1 MLRYFFM
8 RYYVNKNRSTLF
20 ARSLANPIGIIR
32 NTTHLLAAALHFTLN
47 FVVNSIFSWRYCPYI
62 IILSL
67 DVYVR
72 SYPEE
77 FLQKQHKAILFHC

>member
-1 MLRYFFM
+1 M

-20 ARSLANPIGIIR
+20 ARSLAKPNGIIR

-47 FVVNSIFSWRYCPYI
+47 FVVNSIFSWGYCPYI
-62 IILSL
+62 IQSL
-67 DVYVR
+67 DVYGR

-77 FLQKQHKAILFHC
+77 LFTKTAQGFIVSLLTS